1 MKPLREPPRRRAR
14 PMARA
19 SARSEGDK
27 RRRAREGRTF
37 RRPAVGEGR
46 PTEYDESG
54 FPIPQRLPS
63 YAQRVRRRILGARV
77 D

>member
-1 MKPLREPPRRRAR
+1 MPRTGLTTGR
-14 PMARA
+14 

-27 RRRAREGRTF
+27 RRRAREGRRF
-37 RRPAVGEGR
+37 RPPAAGQGR

-63 YAQRVRRRILGARV
+63 YAQRVRQRILGTRS